1 MGMFRKLPWG
11 LGRVCCTSTRTWVQ
25 ILRTQSRTQTLT
37 FIIGVFPVEMGN
49 KDTGSLETLWPTALE
64 YTVAISETETMAS
77 KAEGRDQ
84 TLKLSSASVH
94 ACTCTYVTP
103 THISQMNKRILH
115 EIKLHMSPYKV
126 SATITFKESKSR
138 IVVAPD
144 QGT

>member
-1 MGMFRKLPWG
+1 M
-11 LGRVCCTSTRTWVQ
+11 
-25 ILRTQSRTQTLT
+25 LT
-37 FIIGVFPVEMGN
+37 FIIAVFPREMGN
-49 KDTGSLETLWPTALE
+49 EDTGSLETPWPTALE

-84 TLKLSSASVH
+84 NPRLSSASVH
-94 ACTCTYVTP
+94 ACACTYVTP
-103 THISQMNKRILH
+103 THINQMNKCILY
-115 EIKLHMSPYKV
+115 EIKLHTSPYKL